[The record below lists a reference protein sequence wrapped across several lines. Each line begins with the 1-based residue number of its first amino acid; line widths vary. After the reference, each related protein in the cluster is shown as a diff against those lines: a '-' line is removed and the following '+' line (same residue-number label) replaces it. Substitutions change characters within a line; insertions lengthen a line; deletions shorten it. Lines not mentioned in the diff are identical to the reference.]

1 MPTFQ
6 FAVFLANFSVLLLSP
21 STMWDM
27 RMRRKCT
34 PEWVSERIRKQNK
47 NNFICTLNT
56 IINIRNN
63 PGISL
68 FKTKVRD
75 TARFS

>member
-47 NNFICTLNT
+47 NNFICTFNT

-63 PGISL
+63 QGLSL

>member
-27 RMRRKCT
+27 RMRRKST

-47 NNFICTLNT
+47 NNLICTFNT

-63 PGISL
+63 QGLSL

-75 TARFS
+75 MVRFS